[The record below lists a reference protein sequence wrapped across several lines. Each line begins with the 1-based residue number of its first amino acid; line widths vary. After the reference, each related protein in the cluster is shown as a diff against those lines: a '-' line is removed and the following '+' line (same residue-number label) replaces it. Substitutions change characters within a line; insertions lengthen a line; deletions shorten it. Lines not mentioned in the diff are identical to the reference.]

1 MKRKLNNYYLTIKTK
16 TDIYDFSQDAFNLYY
31 FTKTNQDSL
40 NEILNDTYSKYI
52 TEEGIE
58 IYITQEPNSNDD
70 SNKKNEIVRLLR
82 NLPKYTLIVNK
93 KETNK
98 IIYQLQK
105 YETI

>member
-40 NEILNDTYSKYI
+40 NEILNETYSKYT

-58 IYITQEPNSNDD
+58 IYIAQEPNSNDEA
-70 SNKKNEIVRLLR
+70 NKKNEVIRLLR

-105 YETI
+105 

>member
-40 NEILNDTYSKYI
+40 NEILNETYSKYT

-58 IYITQEPNSNDD
+58 IYIAQEPNSNDEA
-70 SNKKNEIVRLLR
+70 NKKNEVIRLLR
-82 NLPKYTLIVNK
+82 NLPKYSTIVNK
-93 KETNK
+93 KAVDK
-98 IIYQLQK
+98 IIYQIK
-105 YETI
+105 K

>member
-16 TDIYDFSQDAFNLYY
+16 SDIYDFSQDAFNVYY

-40 NEILNDTYSKYI
+40 NEIFNETYSKYI
-52 TEEGIE
+52 TDDATE
-58 IYITQEPNSNDD
+58 IYICQEPNSSDD

-82 NLPKYTLIVNK
+82 NLPKYTTIVNK

>member
-16 TDIYDFSQDAFNLYY
+16 TDIYDFSQDAFNVYY
-31 FTKTNQDSL
+31 FTKTNQESL
-40 NEILNDTYSKYI
+40 DEILNEAYSKYT
-52 TEEGIE
+52 TEEGVE
-58 IYITQEPNSNDD
+58 IYIAQEPNSNDEA
-70 SNKKNEIVRLLR
+70 NKKNEVIRLLR

-105 YETI
+105 

>member
-1 MKRKLNNYYLTIKTK
+1 MKRKLNNYYITIEK
-16 TDIYDFSQDAFNLYY
+16 DGEVFDFSQDAFNLYY
-31 FTKTNQDSL
+31 FSKSNDMAITELL
-40 NEILNDTYSKYI
+40 NENYIKY
-52 TEEGIE
+52 TTNEGVN

-105 YETI
+105 